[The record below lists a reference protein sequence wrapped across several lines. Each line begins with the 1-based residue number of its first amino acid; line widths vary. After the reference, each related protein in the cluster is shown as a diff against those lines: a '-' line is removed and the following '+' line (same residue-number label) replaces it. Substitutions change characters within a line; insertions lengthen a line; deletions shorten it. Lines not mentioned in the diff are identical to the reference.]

1 MASRDYMHN
10 THYHKKEK
18 KKKREKREGEKKH
31 TKADMPQ
38 CSKHSMLSLINST
51 YLSTIT
57 HLYRP

>member
-1 MASRDYMHN
+1 MHN